1 MQNNFTELM
10 ESIIAIAPE
19 ELETLTEYPATERQ
33 SVEWTAF
40 ASTTNRSNNL
50 SVTGLMEQVN
60 VLAFERAFQAL
71 VHRHESLRTTYKF
84 KDRNVIQVVHAA
96 ADSKLA
102 LDYTD
107 LSQVPDAERKLG
119 QLKENVLNTSFDLIS
134 GPVYQVCLVK
144 MADQKYVYGFVVDH
158 IAADSLSIEILKREF
173 QNLYIAYASG
183 NKTPALDPLIFQM
196 KDYALWEQDINN
208 SLIGQNNLAYWL
220 EQLKAPLPVFD
231 VRVPVNG
238 DSLPAFFKAGKCT
251 VFISNDI
258 MEANREQFANP
269 SVFITAVLNLWF
281 SWLTQNNSVIVGMP
295 VSTRESDKLNKVVG
309 YLIAA
314 LYLKIDG
321 SDEGSFSDLHQLIV
335 EKYSEAL
342 AHRHYPRK
350 GLPAN
355 IDNYCT
361 AMLKVNLDMFKH
373 STYTGKLFTH
383 EYLSNIPFYPVDCE
397 IAAFKNGFTV
407 SLHYNTSRFL
417 NREVIDVFK
426 RLPLL
431 FKAVLEHPG
440 QALLWFKRELSNALA

>member
-1 MQNNFTELM
+1 M
-10 ESIIAIAPE
+10 ESVTTIAPNE
-19 ELETLTEYPATERQ
+19 IETLTEYPATERQ
-33 SVEWTAF
+33 SIEWMF
-40 ASTTNRSNNL
+40 FVSTINRSNNL

-60 VLAFERAFQAL
+60 VLAFEKAFQAL

-84 KDRNVIQVVHAA
+84 SNDNVIQVVHAA

-102 LDYTD
+102 MDYTD

-119 QLKENVLNTSFDLIS
+119 QLKENVLNTSFDLVK
-134 GPVYQVCLVK
+134 GPVYQVCL
-144 MADQKYVYGFVVDH
+144 ARITDQKYVYGFVIDH

-183 NKTPALDPLIFQM
+183 NKAPGLEPLTFQM
-196 KDYALWEQDINN
+196 KDYALWERDINN
-208 SLIGQNNLAYWL
+208 NQIGQNNLAYWL
-220 EQLKAPLPVFD
+220 KQLKAPLPVFD
-231 VRVPVNG
+231 VRVPVSG
-238 DSLPAFFKAGKCT
+238 DNLPAFFKAGKCT
-251 VFISNDI
+251 VFIGNDV
-258 MEANREQFANP
+258 MEANQEQFTNP
-269 SVFITAVLNLWF
+269 SVFITAVLNLWI

-295 VSTRESDKLNKVVG
+295 VSTRESEKLNKVVG

-321 SDEGSFSDLHQLIV
+321 KDEGSFSDLHQLII

-373 STYTGKLFTH
+373 SPYTGKPFVH

-397 IAAFKNGFTV
+397 IAAFKNGFAL
-407 SLHYNTSRFL
+407 SLHYNTSQFL
-417 NREVIDVFK
+417 NKEVIDVFK
-426 RLPLL
+426 KLPLL
-431 FKAVLEHPG
+431 FKAVLEYRG
-440 QALLWFKRELSNALA
+440 QSLLWFKRELSNIPV